1 MDHEM
6 GMEKREKI
14 EKKITHKKVDGEY
27 IHVDD
32 DCV

>member
-1 MDHEM
+1 M
-6 GMEKREKI
+6 GMEKREII